1 MPGTVFTPRQVR
13 VLKWVVIGLGVMLVV
28 CFGLVIFGL
37 VYQASNIGQATE
49 APVMQEG
56 VAASAAAPVV
66 ALDAESGQ
74 SVAGVTLDADRLAVH
89 LKGAQ
94 GEEIAVIDLKSGRVL
109 RRIKVSPR

>member
-13 VLKWVVIGLGVMLVV
+13 VLKWVVIGLGVLLVV

-37 VYQASNIGQATE
+37 VYQASSIGQATD
-49 APVMQEG
+49 APVMQNG
-56 VAASAAAPVV
+56 VAASAAPPVM
-66 ALDAESGQ
+66 ALDTESGQ

-89 LKGAQ
+89 LKGTQ
-94 GEEIAVIDLKSGRVL
+94 SEEIAVIDVKSGRVL